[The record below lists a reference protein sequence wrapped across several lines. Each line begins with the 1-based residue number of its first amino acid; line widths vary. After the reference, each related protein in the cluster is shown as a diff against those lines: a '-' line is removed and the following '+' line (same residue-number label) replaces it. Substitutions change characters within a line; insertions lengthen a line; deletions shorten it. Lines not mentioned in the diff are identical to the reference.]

1 MKQQLEG
8 EELVHGL
15 YEVKNLLIAMD
26 NVNKKELQVRAQ
38 LRQTLPA
45 QNNQLKKST
54 KKGGWIAL
62 LATAFVL
69 MTLFFSAIYAPRMV
83 ADSKRAYEKAL
94 VDDEFNW
101 SMQHMEDGAAY
112 PGYNGSVEEPI
123 TFGTAYGKALPRAG
137 IVALVLVIIAG
148 AVIFSVQKSKNVM
161 IDKENKRRTEQYQAV
176 LAQNNQ
182 IIANNQKLQAQ
193 IEAFNQRRQ
202 AISRE
207 YLTNLCKWY
216 HEDYA
221 FMDAVNYFIREI
233 ELGTATTL
241 PEAIKNFREAQ
252 FRREVVENQKTMIEN
267 QKIMINNQEIM
278 ISKQDEMIR
287 QQMLGN
293 IISAATLVQTTNI
306 ANSVSNIESNTSR
319 AAKYAGDIAWNTR
332 ER

>member
-8 EELVHGL
+8 EELVRGL

-26 NVNKKELQVRAQ
+26 NVNKKELQVRGQ
-38 LRQTLPA
+38 LRQTLPV
-45 QNNQLKKST
+45 QNNQLKRST

-69 MTLFFSAIYAPRMV
+69 MTLFFSAVYAPRMV

-161 IDKENKRRTEQYQAV
+161 IDKENKRRTERYQAV

-182 IIANNQKLQAQ
+182 IIADNQKLQAQ

-221 FMDAVNYFIREI
+221 YMDAVNYFIRAI
-233 ELGTATTL
+233 ELGTAATL
-241 PEAIKNFREAQ
+241 PEAIKLYHEEL
-252 FRREVVENQKTMIEN
+252 FRRKVIENQETMIKNQKT
-267 QKIMINNQEIM
+267 MINNQEIM

-293 IISAATLVQTTNI
+293 IISAATLVQTMNI

>member
-15 YEVKNLLIAMD
+15 YEVKNLLIAMN
-26 NVNKKELQVRAQ
+26 NVNQKELQVRGQ

-45 QNNQLKKST
+45 HNNQLKKST

-62 LATAFVL
+62 LAIAFVL
-69 MTLFFSAIYAPRMV
+69 MSLFFSAVYAPRMV
-83 ADSKRAYEKAL
+83 ADSERAYEKAL

-101 SMQHMEDGAAY
+101 SMQHREDGAAY
-112 PGYNGSVEEPI
+112 PGYNGSVEEPV
-123 TFGTAYGKALPRAG
+123 TFGAAYVKALPKAG

-148 AVIFSVQKSKNVM
+148 AVIFSVQKSKNIM

-182 IIANNQKLQAQ
+182 IIADNQKIQAQ

-207 YLTNLCKWY
+207 YLTNLCNWF
-216 HEDYA
+216 HEEYA
-221 FMDAVNYFIREI
+221 FMEAVDFFIHEL
-233 ELGTATTL
+233 ELGTAETL

-252 FRREVVENQKTMIEN
+252 FRREVIENQKTMIEN
-267 QKIMINNQEIM
+267 QKIMIDNQEIM

-293 IISAATLVQTTNI
+293 VIAAATLVQTMSI

-319 AAKYAGDIAWNTR
+319 TARYAGDIAWNTR